1 MKYKVLFNAITTK
14 GGPVLQGETID
25 ETDVYDVKGLV
36 EAGAIEAVET
46 PKKKIKAETE
56 AEEKAA
62 KEAAEKAAKEN
73 K

>member
-36 EAGAIEAVET
+36 EAGAIEAVEE
-46 PKKKIKAETE
+46 PKGKK
-56 AEEKAA
+56 
-62 KEAAEKAAKEN
+62 AEKAEKPEN